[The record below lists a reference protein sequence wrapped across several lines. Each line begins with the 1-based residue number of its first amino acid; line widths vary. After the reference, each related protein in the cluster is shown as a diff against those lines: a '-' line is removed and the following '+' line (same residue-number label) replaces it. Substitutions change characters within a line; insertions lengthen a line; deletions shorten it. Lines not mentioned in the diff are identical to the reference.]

1 MGWVRTLVQ
10 IARGKDWF
18 FQQQFSGLMGV
29 FLGGSRER
37 GCSMRRGEGGQS
49 FLFRISAICNERTI
63 PVSQS
68 SSTMSSGTATRDNWR
83 RTFAMQLKEKKQ
95 KDACLIEGLT
105 HLHGGSHVAVGQKG
119 VWSCPGSSEQQ
130 AAASRL
136 ASQTNRVWLALLEGP
151 FQVHEKVTAV
161 WEALGL
167 VF

>member
-10 IARGKDWF
+10 IAEGKTGI
-18 FQQQFSGLMGV
+18 SNNN
-29 FLGGSRER
+29 FLGWWAYSWGQQRER
-37 GCSMRRGEGGQS
+37 LQYEERQRKTES
-49 FLFRISAICNERTI
+49 FLFRISTICNERTI

-83 RTFAMQLKEKKQ
+83 RTFAMQLKKKKQ
-95 KDACLIEGLT
+95 KDACLLEELT

-119 VWSCPGSSEQQ
+119 VWSCPGSSEHQT
-130 AAASRL
+130 ATSRL
-136 ASQTNRVWLALLEGP
+136 ASQTNWVWLALLEGP
-151 FQVHEKVTAV
+151 LQAHEKVTAV

>member
-10 IARGKDWF
+10 IAEGKTGI
-18 FQQQFSGLMGV
+18 SNN
-29 FLGGSRER
+29 FLGWWAYSWGAAEREVAVW
-37 GCSMRRGEGGQS
+37 GEAKEDS
-49 FLFRISAICNERTI
+49 FLFRISTICNERTI

-83 RTFAMQLKEKKQ
+83 RTFAMQLKKKKQ
-95 KDACLIEGLT
+95 KNACLLEELT

-119 VWSCPGSSEQQ
+119 IWSCPGSSEHQT
-130 AAASRL
+130 ATSRL
-136 ASQTNRVWLALLEGP
+136 ASQTNWVWLALLESP
-151 FQVHEKVTAV
+151 LQVHEKVTAV